1 MLTSMDMFV
10 GVGGGHLEHAEGCKT
25 DGSHSHCN
33 DVDLKYIYIYKYGF
47 S

>member
-1 MLTSMDMFV
+1 M

-33 DVDLKYIYIYKYGF
+33 DVDLQYVYIYIYIYIYIYNTL
-47 S
+47 